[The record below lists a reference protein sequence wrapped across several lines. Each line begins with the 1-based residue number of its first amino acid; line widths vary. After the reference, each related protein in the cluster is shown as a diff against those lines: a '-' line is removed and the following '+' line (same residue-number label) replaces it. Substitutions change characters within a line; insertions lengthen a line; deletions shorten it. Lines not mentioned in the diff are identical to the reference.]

1 MQNGRLREPTY
12 GIGGVNDMADGVLRE
27 PACDQAARVPA
38 AGALD
43 RLETVWIWGLPLARL
58 GREETVEMVDRL
70 IERRRPG
77 FFITANLQYAM
88 LAAHDPR
95 LAEVN
100 RSAAFLLADG
110 MPMVWY
116 SRLLGRPLPER
127 VAGSDLIYLLCR
139 RAADRGHRV
148 FFLGGKPGAAAD
160 AATTLSWMYPG
171 LTVAGI
177 EAPELESLSADEHQG
192 LIARIRNAR
201 ADLLMVAFGQPKG
214 ELWLA
219 ENLAALGVPACVQ
232 VGASFDFVAG
242 RASRAPRWMQ
252 RLGLEWLYR
261 TVCDPKRLGPRYA
274 RNAWFLLK
282 AVIRDIWSAAAR
294 RRFLFSFTRRLPKR
308 ESGVEPPH
316 SKGD

>member
-1 MQNGRLREPTY
+1 
-12 GIGGVNDMADGVLRE
+12 
-27 PACDQAARVPA
+27 
-38 AGALD
+38 
-43 RLETVWIWGLPLARL
+43 
-58 GREETVEMVDRL
+58 MVDRL